1 MRRVLFAVALMGAQV
16 AMSSFAAGQ
25 ETTAPAQAAQE
36 KVEQKAQE
44 SGANQSQAAAAQTG
58 EQAKAGEPQ
67 KQVVNKPVIS
77 DETLQKTAEEPAE
90 VPLHRHPTLL
100 RMLFRNNQVRGG
112 VGLRNHRIN
121 PALTKAAQDHAN
133 YMARTRD
140 FSHYSNGGP
149 SGRAYRY
156 GFRYGVMENIAYG
169 YPTVEAA
176 FAGWQSSSGH
186 WANMSSNTS
195 DAGFGYAVS
204 PEGTAYWVAVYANSP
219 ISDEELAKEEAAG
232 QDGQVRQ
239 ASAEEPAAPGT
250 PAAEG
255 STNNSAPYYSNY
267 SNNSGRRRL
276 IFRNR

>member
-77 DETLQKTAEEPAE
+77 DETSQKTAEEAE